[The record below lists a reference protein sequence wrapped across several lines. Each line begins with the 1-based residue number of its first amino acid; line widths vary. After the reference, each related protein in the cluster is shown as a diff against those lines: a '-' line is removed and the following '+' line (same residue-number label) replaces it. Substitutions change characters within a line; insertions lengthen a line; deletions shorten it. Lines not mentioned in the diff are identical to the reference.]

1 MALLP
6 AGLFFAGFLA
16 GADVGGGQGGAG
28 EDEERQPECRGAVIS
43 GAGIFAVIRQLR
55 DYYLNGAN
63 RIHTVRTEIIF
74 IAAGAVPILSIA
86 AVNDRC
92 SSAGVILQISV
103 IERIDFSV
111 GHSAIRTLRHLAAG
125 SSATGM
131 FNRIAQYHI
140 AGRAVFGM
148 SLLVLYVAGC

>member
-16 GADVGGGQGGAG
+16 CADVGCGQGSAR
-28 EDEERQPECRGAVIS
+28 EDEERQPEGGGAVIS

-74 IAAGAVPILSIA
+74 IAAGAVPILSVA

-92 SSAGVILQISV
+92 SSAGVILQVSV

-111 GHSAIRTLRHLAAG
+111 GHSAIRTLRLLAAG
-125 SSATGM
+125 SGTAGM
-131 FNRIAQYHI
+131 FNRIAQCHI